1 MLSRTV
7 KSLTKTIKPTA
18 IAAPALARS
27 ASRFTRSRRSPTS
40 SSKTPSHF
48 AKTSPRSPSEH
59 SVIPPESSSTEL
71 SILGPPI
78 SRIPVNVPHDP
89 QGVLD
94 LTRGDWSTKCKE
106 LLSQPAIVV
115 ARQIEF
121 MNIFLGFEQANKYQ
135 LLSPEGNLLG
145 YLLEEEVGIGSTL
158 KRQFLRTHR
167 PFRAT
172 VLSPEGQVLLNIH
185 RPFTFINSRIYVS
198 TPAASETGTTAQDA
212 KREMEQIERDGN
224 HDNTNSSGQVIGEAG
239 QVWNLIRR
247 KYETF
252 VKRDGEMVQFGNIDS
267 GFLAWDFSVRDE
279 QGRVIASI
287 NRNFT
292 GFARE
297 LFADV
302 GQYVIR
308 FEGVVDEL
316 NPQLESPRTSGA
328 LPSPPSTTSSSLTKN
343 SSVSSSP
350 SSSES
355 QSTSL
360 TVPSAEETPSIPLDH
375 RATLLATAVS
385 IDFDFFSRHSG
396 AGGMGG
402 LGGFMPI
409 PIPMGG
415 YGSAGGEAGEAAE
428 GAGGLGGEVAG
439 IEREARRGEIGSG
452 TPYGEGDGR
461 TLPGSDD
468 VMRDRENRWPNRDD
482 GENSF
487 GGFEQGGEEELMQ
500 DPWAQEEV
508 DDGGTWGWNDLFGG
522 DGDGGGE

>member
-1 MLSRTV
+1 MLLYRCLG
-7 KSLTKTIKPTA
+7 SLTKATPT
-18 IAAPALARS
+18 LVSVRS
-27 ASRFTRSRRSPTS
+27 ASRFTRQRRVVHPPSPS
-40 SSKTPSHF
+40 PSPSH
-48 AKTSPRSPSEH
+48 ARHPPRAAELSQPTISD
-59 SVIPPESSSTEL
+59 PTPESASTEL

-78 SRIPVNVPHDP
+78 SRIPVQVPHDP
-89 QGVLD
+89 HGVLD
-94 LTRGDWSTKCKE
+94 LTRGDWSGKVRD

-121 MNIFLGFEQANKYQ
+121 MNIFLGFEQANRYQ
-135 LLSPEGNLLG
+135 LLSPEGTLLG
-145 YLLEEEVGIGSTL
+145 YLLEEEAGIGSTL

-172 VLSPEGQVLLNIH
+172 VLSPEGQVLLTIH
-185 RPFTFINSRIYVS
+185 RPFTLVNSRIYVS
-198 TPAASETGTTAQDA
+198 TPASDAATTAQDA
-212 KREMEQIERDGN
+212 RREMEQVERNGSVESQDQ
-224 HDNTNSSGQVIGEAG
+224 SQQILIGEAA

-279 QGRVIASI
+279 QGQVIASI

-302 GQYVIR
+302 GQYVVR

-316 NPQLESPRTSGA
+316 NPQLEAPQTAGA
-328 LPSPPSTTSSSLTKN
+328 LPSPASSTSATPA
-343 SSVSSSP
+343 P
-350 SSSES
+350 SSATSPAATALVPFPSE
-355 QSTSL
+355 
-360 TVPSAEETPSIPLDH
+360 VPSIPLDH

-396 AGGMGG
+396 AGGMG

-415 YGSAGGEAGEAAE
+415 FGGGGAAGEAGEAAE

-452 TPYGEGDGR
+452 TPYGGDDGR
-461 TLPGSDD
+461 TLPSSDD
-468 VMRDRENRWPNRDD
+468 VARDRDARWPDRDGLGD
-482 GENSF
+482 
-487 GGFEQGGEEELMQ
+487 QDELMQ
-500 DPWAQEEV
+500 DPWAQEPSQE
-508 DDGGTWGWNDLFGG
+508 DEGGTWGWNDLF
-522 DGDGGGE
+522 DGSE

>member
-1 MLSRTV
+1 MLARTLNT
-7 KSLTKTIKPTA
+7 LTKAIKVPTTSS
-18 IAAPALARS
+18 PTLYRS
-27 ASRFTRSRRSPTS
+27 ASRFTRSRRSIPTTS
-40 SSKTPSHF
+40 STNPSHSRTTPHP
-48 AKTSPRSPSEH
+48 ATSTSTEPLE
-59 SVIPPESSSTEL
+59 STEL

-78 SRIPVNVPHDP
+78 SRIPVRVPQDSE
-89 QGVLD
+89 GVLD
-94 LTRGDWSTKCKE
+94 VARGEWSTKVKE

-121 MNIFLGFEQANKYQ
+121 MNIFLGFEQANRYQ

-145 YLLEEEVGIGSTL
+145 YLLEEEVGIAGTL

-198 TPAASETGTTAQDA
+198 TPASNTATTAQEA
-212 KREMEQIERDGN
+212 KREMELVEQNGSSEGRESEQI
-224 HDNTNSSGQVIGEAG
+224 VIGEAA

-279 QGRVIASI
+279 QGKVIASI

-302 GQYVIR
+302 GQYVLR

-316 NPQLESPRTSGA
+316 NPQLESPQTSGS
-328 LPSPPSTTSSSLTKN
+328 LPSPSTSSSTSLAPT
-343 SSVSSSP
+343 SSSP
-350 SSSES
+350 SATSPTE
-355 QSTSL
+355 STSL
-360 TVPSAEETPSIPLDH
+360 VPSASDTPSIPLDH

-402 LGGFMPI
+402 LGGFMPLPI
-409 PIPMGG
+409 PIGG
-415 YGSAGGEAGEAAE
+415 FGGGGAAGEAGEAAE
-428 GAGGLGGEVAG
+428 GAGGMGGEVAG

-452 TPYGEGDGR
+452 TPYGDDGR
-461 TLPGSDD
+461 TLPSSED
-468 VMRDRENRWPNRDD
+468 VERDRDGRWPNREDD
-482 GENSF
+482 GN
-487 GGFEQGGEEELMQ
+487 GGGGWGSSGSQEEELMQ
-500 DPWAQEEV
+500 DPWAQEPSQE
-508 DDGGTWGWNDLFGG
+508 DDGGTWGWGDLFPG
-522 DGDGGGE
+522 DGDE